1 MKITRLELAGFGPYK
16 DVQRVDFE
24 AFADD
29 GIFLITGKTGA
40 GKSSILDAICFALYD
55 SVPRYEQ
62 TQKNLRSDYCA
73 PDDPT
78 YVELE
83 FTVGDAAYR
92 VRRTPAFERP
102 KKRGEGMAT
111 APATAE
117 LAKNVDGGWEVTAAK
132 PVDVGKELAVIVGLT
147 KDQFLQV
154 ILLAQNRFQDFLK
167 AGNDERQE
175 VLRTL
180 FGTKRFADIEL
191 ALIERRKVLEA
202 ELGEARAV
210 IVQHARQLESL
221 IERGD
226 LPETPTLDWFD
237 SGLSLA
243 ITAQELAQSDA
254 TAADGLFR
262 AADASHRML
271 AQTRALQDRRER
283 ARVALAQ
290 LEGAAPAVDAQR
302 IQLSAATRAASVWSY
317 VVADNAAQKSLL
329 AARADEAGARAEFAE
344 LSKTDPDQS
353 EESLATAVDERTR
366 SLGALAGALN
376 DEAAIDRLA
385 RDVERA
391 ERDLERRTT
400 DVASAQKLIDEMPAL
415 LADASIELAA
425 LRLAASKAD
434 AVREH
439 EGRVTLALESAVAA
453 DALEADVAK
462 ASKAEVAASGALAS
476 AASELHELLEQ
487 RLNGYAGELAAD
499 LVEGEACAVCGSTSH
514 PSPASGD
521 AEPVTEERVDAARA
535 RVVSRQLLL
544 DDAQGA
550 RERVVL
556 ALTAARARTNNRSVE
571 QLEAELAEVT
581 AELAV
586 ASEAH
591 DTAEI
596 MEAQAATLRANLESS
611 TATLAGIV
619 AERDAAALD
628 LAAVRTTHSAT
639 VDRVA
644 KERAGFDS
652 VALRAESL
660 QVVIDSAR
668 TLLSAVD
675 ATRLQSSAADSAAA
689 ALDAQ
694 LAEHDFADVT
704 AVELA
709 RTDAGVIRDLESDIR
724 RHDQAIATATATL
737 EEAEVAAT
745 PDALV
750 DLVESESALTLASAA
765 RDEAMLV
772 QNSCDDRVKQ
782 VTRVVKD
789 AKVVLAATG
798 SRAIEFETL
807 RELANVVAGAEPNT
821 RRMRLE
827 TYVLA
832 AQLEEIVLAAN
843 ARLKTM
849 TSGRYTLL
857 HDDSLAFRNAR
868 SGLGLA
874 ILDQHTGRSR
884 ATHSLSGGETF
895 LASLALAL
903 GLAEVVT
910 NQAGGITL
918 DTLFI
923 DEGFGSL
930 DGDTLD
936 IAMSTLDSLRAGGR
950 TIGLISHVDAMK
962 EQIHANLRITVV
974 DNGAS
979 AVESRVG

>member
-1 MKITRLELAGFGPYK
+1 MRITRLELAGFGPYK

-62 TQKNLRSDYCA
+62 TQKNLRSDYCD

-83 FTVGDAAYR
+83 FTVGDAVYR
-92 VRRTPAFERP
+92 VRRSPAFERP
-102 KKRGEGMAT
+102 KKRGNGMAT

-117 LAKNVDGGWEVTAAK
+117 LAKRVDGEWVVTAAK
-132 PVDVGKELAVIVGLT
+132 PVDVGKELGVIVGLT

-180 FGTKRFADIEL
+180 FGTKRFAEIEF
-191 ALIERRKVLEA
+191 ALVERRKVLEA

-221 IERGD
+221 VERGE
-226 LPETPTLDWFD
+226 LPETPNREWFD
-237 SGLSLA
+237 SGLAL
-243 ITAQELAQSDA
+243 A
-254 TAADGLFR
+254 TAAQDVAHADAVAAKGLFT

-271 AQTRALQDRRER
+271 SQTRALQDRRER
-283 ARVALAQ
+283 ARVALAE
-290 LEGAAPAVDAQR
+290 LKGAAAAIEAER
-302 IQLSAATRAASVWSY
+302 LRLSAATRAAGVWSY
-317 VVADNAAQKSLL
+317 VIADTAAQSALR
-329 AARADEAGARAEFAE
+329 AARDDEAVARAAYAE

-353 EESLATAVDERTR
+353 DESIALAVDERTK

-376 DEAAIDRLA
+376 DEAALEGLA
-385 RDVERA
+385 RDVERG
-391 ERDLERRTT
+391 ERELERRTN

-415 LADASIELAA
+415 LADVSVELAG

-434 AVREH
+434 AAREH
-439 EGRVTLALESAVAA
+439 EGRLTLALESAVAA

-462 ASKAEVAASGALAS
+462 ASKAEVTASGALAS
-476 AASELHELLEQ
+476 AANELHELLEK

-499 LVEGEACAVCGSTSH
+499 LVDGEACAVCGSTSH
-514 PSPASGD
+514 PSPASID

-535 RVVSRQLLL
+535 RVVSRQALL
-544 DDAQGA
+544 DDAKGA

-556 ALTAARARTNNRSVE
+556 ALTAARARTNDRSVA
-571 QLEAELAEVT
+571 QLEAELADVT
-581 AELAV
+581 AQLTMAND
-586 ASEAH
+586 ANSSA
-591 DTAEI
+591 DT
-596 MEAQAATLRANLESS
+596 MEAQAATLRKEFESS
-611 TATLAGIV
+611 TTALAGLISK
-619 AERDAAALD
+619 RDAAALD
-628 LAAVRTTHSAT
+628 LTAVRTTHSAT
-639 VDRVA
+639 VSRIA
-644 KERAGFDS
+644 NERAGFDT

-668 TLLSAVD
+668 DLLAAVD
-675 ATRLQSSAADSAAA
+675 ATRLRFSAAKSATA
-689 ALDAQ
+689 ALNAQ
-694 LAEHDFADVT
+694 LTEHDFADVA

-709 RTDAGVIRDLESDIR
+709 RIEAGAVRELELDVR

-737 EEAEVAAT
+737 EEAEIAAT
-745 PDALV
+745 PDVLV
-750 DLVESESALTLASAA
+750 DLAESESSLALASSA
-765 RDEAMLV
+765 RDSAMLV

-782 VTRVVKD
+782 VARVVKD
-789 AKVVLAATG
+789 ARATLAATG
-798 SRAIEFETL
+798 SRATEFETL

-843 ARLKTM
+843 ARLTTM

-857 HDDSLAFRNAR
+857 HDDSLAYRNAR

-910 NQAGGITL
+910 NQTGGITL